1 MMMLPLPSWETT
13 KVLLARCCTIFMG
26 LSSLLILLSFHPD
39 AVQKQWDA
47 TIQGKSSAFQDGSAW
62 VNASQGK
69 GMPPLTASAV
79 ASNSTRRLSLE
90 ENTRLTPYEELL
102 QGPNWFEEVATSIG
116 QNLQETLG
124 GKGTPVPLPSMPST
138 SSVAQGTAQVGVSK
152 TAGPFTSVP
161 MSVKPKAL
169 FIQVKINDK
178 ATGHFILDTGATYTT
193 ISRRMARQLGLD
205 LEQSEKIAI
214 TTANGELDVPKVRLR
229 TVAVN
234 GIEASNVEATV
245 MDFGEGN
252 SFAGLLGLSF
262 IQHFKLTLD
271 PKNGQMI
278 FEPI

>member
-1 MMMLPLPSWETT
+1 MTMLPLPSWEKT
-13 KVLLARCCTIFMG
+13 KLLLERSCLIFMG
-26 LSSLLILLSFHPD
+26 CAALLIVLSYHPD
-39 AVQKQWDA
+39 AVQKQWNA
-47 TIQGKSSAFQDGSAW
+47 TVAEKTAVFQDGTSW
-62 VNASQGK
+62 MNASASGAIQSV
-69 GMPPLTASAV
+69 TASAV
-79 ASNSTRRLSLE
+79 ASSSNRRLSLE
-90 ENTRLTPYEELL
+90 DKKTPSPNTDPS
-102 QGPNWFEEVATSIG
+102 QDGNWFEEVATSIG
-116 QNLQETLG
+116 TNLQESLH
-124 GKGTPVPLPSMPST
+124 GKAGSVPLPSLPSLRK
-138 SSVAQGTAQVGVSK
+138 GTANVLVSR
-152 TAGPFTSVP
+152 TATPFTSVP
-161 MSVKPKAL
+161 MSLKPKAL

-205 LEQSEKIAI
+205 LEHSEKIAI
-214 TTANGELDVPKVRLR
+214 TTANGELDVPKVRLK

-234 GIEASNVEATV
+234 GIEASDVEATV

>member
-13 KVLLARCCTIFMG
+13 KVLLARCCTVFMG

-39 AVQKQWDA
+39 AVQKQWEA
-47 TIQGKSSAFQDGSAW
+47 TIQGKPPVFQDGSAW

-124 GKGTPVPLPSMPST
+124 GKGSPVPLPSMSSM
-138 SSVAQGTAQVGVSK
+138 SSVAQVGVSK

>member
-1 MMMLPLPSWETT
+1 MTMLPLPSQETV
-13 KVLLARCCTIFMG
+13 KVLLSRSCAFFTG
-26 LSSLLILLSFHPD
+26 LSCLLLLLSFHPD

-47 TIQGKSSAFQDGSAW
+47 TLESRRPVFQDGSAW
-62 VNASQGK
+62 VNASEQQ
-69 GMPPLTASAV
+69 GMPSLTASAV
-79 ASNSTRRLSLE
+79 ASTSSRRLSLE
-90 ENTRLTPYEELL
+90 ETQRQAPNSEMN
-102 QGPNWFEEVATSIG
+102 QAPNWFEEVASSIG
-116 QNLQETLG
+116 HNLQETLE
-124 GKGTPVPLPSMPST
+124 GKASPVPLPSLPSL
-138 SSVAQGTAQVGVSK
+138 SSLAQGNESK
-152 TAGPFTSVP
+152 TPGAFTSVP
-161 MSVKPKAL
+161 MSIKPKAL

-205 LEQSEKIAI
+205 LERSEKIAI
-214 TTANGELDVPKVRLR
+214 TTANGELDVPKVRLSS
-229 TVAVN
+229 VAVN

>member
-1 MMMLPLPSWETT
+1 MTMLPLPSWEKT
-13 KVLLARCCTIFMG
+13 KVLLERSCLIFMG
-26 LSSLLILLSFHPD
+26 MTALLLVLSFHPD

-47 TIQGKSSAFQDGSAW
+47 SMAEKTAVFQDGTAW
-62 VNASQGK
+62 VNASTAGAMQSV
-69 GMPPLTASAV
+69 TASAV
-79 ASNSTRRLSLE
+79 ATSPSRRLSLE
-90 ENTRLTPYEELL
+90 DPKTLSPNT
-102 QGPNWFEEVATSIG
+102 QASQDVNWFEEVATSIG
-116 QNLQETLG
+116 TNIQESLQ
-124 GKGTPVPLPSMPST
+124 GKGGPVPLPALPSL
-138 SSVAQGTAQVGVSK
+138 SKGTANVVVSR

-161 MSVKPKAL
+161 MSLKPKAL

-205 LEQSEKIAI
+205 LEHSEKIAI
-214 TTANGELDVPKVRLR
+214 TTANGELDVPKVRLK

-234 GIEASNVEATV
+234 GIEASDVEATV